1 MQIVGSSAT
10 TALLNITNNSTLQY
24 PIAVNILFPNIT
36 TSSIQA
42 GAFYTGKALTN
53 KNGYGFNYIHVADG
67 SNSNRGSIAFN
78 GADNILSWFA
88 TGNLSAGGTID
99 SGERLQ
105 VTGTMKV
112 TGASSFGGN
121 MTLSL
126 NQNASTTLS
135 ISNSNNAASSVSN
148 IIFSSNSASG
158 SFILGKFSSSTNAVK
173 IVAATDGYI
182 YNTTA
187 GDIAILN
194 DFATGNI
201 KFAAGGSST
210 AHMTIKSN
218 GRINMSSLPTSPTGL
233 SSGDL
238 WNNLGMINIV

>member
-1 MQIVGSSAT
+1 
-10 TALLNITNNSTLQY
+10 
-24 PIAVNILFPNIT
+24 
-36 TSSIQA
+36 
-42 GAFYTGKALTN
+42 
-53 KNGYGFNYIHVADG
+53 
-67 SNSNRGSIAFN
+67 
-78 GADNILSWFA
+78 
-88 TGNLSAGGTID
+88 
-99 SGERLQ
+99 
-105 VTGTMKV
+105 MKV

-121 MTLSL
+121 MTLNL

-158 SFILGKFSSSTNAVK
+158 SFILGKFSSSTSAVK

-182 YNTTA
+182 YNITA

-201 KFAAGGSST
+201 KFAAGGAST
-210 AHMTIKSN
+210 PHMTIKSN